1 MKRDRQ
7 RKREREAKFCE
18 ERVVGVEPIRN
29 NGPTIGLSGAYTRF
43 ARTCNSKWKGGR
55 ISGAGVRWLDSPQR
69 GGYSLGRSLISSSI
83 LSRKSVQ
90 RPGKVLSFSPNS
102 LCLSAASTPVN
113 LSLSLSLLSNL
124 IYPEPLLIL
133 IVTWIRVG

>member
-43 ARTCNSKWKGGR
+43 ARTCNSKSWKGGR
-55 ISGAGVRWLDSPQR
+55 ISGAGLDSPQR

-113 LSLSLSLLSNL
+113 LSLSLLSNL

-133 IVTWIRVG
+133 IVTWIRIG

>member
-43 ARTCNSKWKGGR
+43 ARTCNSKSWKGGR
-55 ISGAGVRWLDSPQR
+55 ISGGR
-69 GGYSLGRSLISSSI
+69 GTVARLATKGRLF
-83 LSRKSVQ
+83 SR
-90 RPGKVLSFSPNS
+90 
-102 LCLSAASTPVN
+102 
-113 LSLSLSLLSNL
+113 
-124 IYPEPLLIL
+124 
-133 IVTWIRVG
+133 

>member
-7 RKREREAKFCE
+7 REAKFCE

-29 NGPTIGLSGAYTRF
+29 NGTTIGLSGAYTRF
-43 ARTCNSKWKGGR
+43 ARTCNSKSWKGGAHKR
-55 ISGAGVRWLDSPQR
+55 GAGYGRSTRHKGEVIL
-69 GGYSLGRSLISSSI
+69 LGRSLISSSI

-102 LCLSAASTPVN
+102 LCLSAASTPMSN
-113 LSLSLSLLSNL
+113 LSLSLSNL
-124 IYPEPLLIL
+124 IYPEPLLIS
-133 IVTWIRVG
+133 IVTWIRIG